1 LSYTGQAP
9 PLTSEEIESMLKENY
24 IARICTHNKDGT
36 IHVAPVSYKYMNG
49 QIVIISH
56 ASTRK
61 TRNIKRN
68 DDVTVLIDTQPTIKG
83 VLIYGK
89 AEIDSDNVYEQAVS
103 VMEAYAGDMS
113 KDKVQRFTRAF
124 LDAIKCVIVKVTPK
138 RIISFDHT
146 KWDVYNNLVKT
157 YFQE

>member
-9 PLTSEEIESMLKENY
+9 PLTSEEIESMLRENY
-24 IARICTHNKDGT
+24 IARICTHNRDGT

>member
-1 LSYTGQAP
+1 MSYTGQAP
-9 PLTSEEIESMLKENY
+9 PLTSEEIESMLRENY
-24 IARICTHNKDGT
+24 IARICTHNRDGT